1 MALRLKRGTT
11 AERLTYTPLVGELV
25 YDTDQKAIYIGD
37 GSIVGGKLLASGS
50 EIIDDLVLNGNDI
63 TGTGNIDITGDIEV
77 TGNIHATGNIT
88 SDGTIT
94 LGNDAADEV
103 EFKAEII
110 SNIVPDVTD
119 TYDLGTS
126 SKKWNT
132 IHANVIE
139 ATEVNADTNGYHTGD
154 VTGSVFADNST
165 LLVDATSGRIVGPVF
180 ANVTGNTTG
189 THTGNVIGNVLG
201 DINGNLEGVVNGTFI
216 GAIST
221 PGGQVIFDTRLSGD
235 ITIPANIVGDLFGS
249 VVGENSTRLIDA
261 TENIINTDGT
271 VIEIVPA
278 LDGVYRIGTRI
289 ARFSSLYL
297 AEGVNFDDLNLRL
310 DNNKISAWGG
320 VSNNVEVSTT
330 LSADIPN
337 DNARNNFTITS
348 ASGIRPGAKFY
359 LNGTSE
365 LEVDTIVGNT
375 VTTTELFTP
384 SGNSLN
390 DPIKFYNP
398 SALTPSVT
406 FRDSAPATSKGLNGD
421 KPGMVFANANY
432 IYFCVA
438 AWDGTTDIWVRTPVV
453 IATF

>member
-25 YDTDQKAIYIGD
+25 YDTDQQAIYIGD

-50 EIIDDLVLNGNDI
+50 EIIEDIVLNGNDI
-63 TGTGNIDITGDIEV
+63 TGTGNIDITGDIDV
-77 TGNIHATGNIT
+77 AGNIHATGNIT

-110 SNIVPDVTD
+110 SNIVPDVD
-119 TYDLGTS
+119 ETYDLGTS

-132 IHANVIE
+132 VHANVVE
-139 ATEVNADTNGYHTGD
+139 AATVNANTNGYHTGD
-154 VTGSVFADNST
+154 ISGSVFADNST

-180 ANVTGNTTG
+180 ANVTGNTAG

-201 DINGNLEGVVNGTFI
+201 DVSGNVDGVVTGTFI
-216 GAIST
+216 GAVSD
-221 PGGQVIFDTRLSGD
+221 PDGNVLFDTRIGGN
-235 ITIPANIVGDLFGS
+235 ITIPANIEGDLFGS
-249 VVGENSTRLIDA
+249 VFGENSTTLIDA

-278 LDGVYRIGTRI
+278 VSGAYRIGTRI
-289 ARFSSLYL
+289 ARFSRTYL
-297 AEGVNFDDLNLRL
+297 TNGLNIDDLHVEVES
-310 DNNKISAWGG
+310 NKLAAWGG
-320 VSNNVEVSTT
+320 ISNNVEVTTT
-330 LSADIPN
+330 LSADIPEGVS
-337 DNARNNFTITS
+337 RNNFTITT
-348 ASGIRPGAKFY
+348 ASGIRAGAKFY
-359 LNGTSE
+359 LNGTNE

-384 SGNSLN
+384 SANLLGTT
-390 DPIKFYNP
+390 IKFYNP

-421 KPGMVFANANY
+421 APGMVFANANY

-453 IATF
+453 LATF